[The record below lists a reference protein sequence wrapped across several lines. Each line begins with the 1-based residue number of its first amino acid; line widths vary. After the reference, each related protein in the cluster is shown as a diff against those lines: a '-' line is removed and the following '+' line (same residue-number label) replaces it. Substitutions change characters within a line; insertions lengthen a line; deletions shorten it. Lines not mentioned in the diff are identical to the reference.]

1 VGHVTG
7 VEITGTGGTYNFSKG
22 GVFDIEPGDYT
33 ISVKGNLVLKVSPNA
48 INAGDI
54 EALIEY
60 E

>member
-7 VEITGTGGTYNFSKG
+7 VEITGSGGTYNFSKG

-33 ISVKGNLVLKVSPNA
+33 ISVKGTLVLSSAPTA
-48 INAGDI
+48 INLGDI